1 MAQATATDTD
11 TDRGLTPLPDPPEFP
26 AGADP
31 YPRWPAWFGA
41 AGFTIGVGSG
51 VVSALLLLP
60 AMLIVS
66 RGFGVDT
73 DDDALPVLELV
84 ATFFQDLGWVIGA
97 VLLAATIR
105 KPEGWQ
111 FGFRRPRLGP
121 AVGWSLIAILAYVGI
136 TLLYTLI
143 LQPESGEPIET
154 GDRYGTLIGSCVI
167 IIIVAPLTEEI
178 FFRGFLYRILRGR
191 MSLWPAVV
199 INGSLFGAV
208 HLTSGGP
215 LAVAVI
221 APLGML
227 LCLVYERSGSL
238 YPCIALHALNNA
250 LVSAAEFDRV
260 SGIALIM
267 GAAMLLFCLVGGLVS
282 RVKPE
287 PRVRM
292 IA

>member
-1 MAQATATDTD
+1 VAQAA
-11 TDRGLTPLPDPPEFP
+11 GLTRRLPDPPEFP
-26 AGADP
+26 AGADR

-41 AGFTIGVGSG
+41 AGFAIGIGSG
-51 VVSALLLLP
+51 IVGALLLLP
-60 AMLIVS
+60 AFFIVTG
-66 RGFGVDT
+66 GFDVAS
-73 DDDALPVLELV
+73 DDALPVLELV
-84 ATFFQDLGWVIGA
+84 AVLFQDIGWVVGA
-97 VLLAATIR
+97 ILLAATIR
-105 KPEGWQ
+105 KPEAWQ

-121 AVGWSLIAILAYVGI
+121 AVGWSVLAILAYVGL
-136 TLLYTLI
+136 TLLYTLL

-191 MSLWPAVV
+191 LGLWPGVV

-208 HLTSGGP
+208 HLASGGP

-221 APLGML
+221 APLGFL

-238 YPCIALHALNNA
+238 YPCIGLHALNNA
-250 LVSAAEFDRV
+250 IVAAVEFDRV
-260 SGIALIM
+260 RGIALLM
-267 GAAMLLFCLVGGLVS
+267 GAAMLLFCLVGGLGS
-282 RVKPE
+282 RVKPD

-292 IA
+292 VA